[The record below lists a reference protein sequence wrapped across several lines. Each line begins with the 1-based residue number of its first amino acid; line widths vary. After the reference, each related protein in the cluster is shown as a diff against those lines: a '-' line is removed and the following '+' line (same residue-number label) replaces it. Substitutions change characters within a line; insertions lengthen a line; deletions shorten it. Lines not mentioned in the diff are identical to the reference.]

1 MRLTTPGRPRTALG
15 GRATRWSGPPAGDR
29 STAVRSPSTPVAD
42 GLATEI
48 DPAPSAERLRDW
60 DEMVRNVPE
69 TDVTQLSAWAR
80 LRARAGFEALYV
92 FVTEAGQLVG
102 GAQVLIRRV
111 PVLGAIGYLPYGPV
125 VSPTTDRTAAVQE
138 ALADALD
145 TVGREVT
152 RVLFVQPPVGGDPV
166 STGLLQRGF
175 RPSDAGIAPPAT
187 LHIDLTADETQL
199 RRNLSRRL
207 QRWTDQWESRGV
219 SVRPAQEVD
228 LPVVARLHAATAE
241 HQGFEPYPLDYL
253 TAMYQ
258 ELSPGGHLL
267 ILVAEVGG
275 RPGAMQVHTSCG
287 GVLRTRL
294 FGLDRTGEGAR
305 LNIGAAIDWTAIRWG
320 KQTGHSSLDLMGVS
334 PQTLAALEEPGGID
348 HGALRGPDAYK
359 LRLGATPFRLPL
371 AVELISPPV
380 LRGGYDLVRRSTAGR
395 RVLGQVQ
402 RMVRL
407 GTGRG
412 RDRRRGASS
421 TTPGT

>member
-1 MRLTTPGRPRTALG
+1 
-15 GRATRWSGPPAGDR
+15 
-29 STAVRSPSTPVAD
+29 
-42 GLATEI
+42 LATAI
-48 DPAPSAERLRDW
+48 DPAPSAERLRAW
-60 DEMVRNVPE
+60 DEMVRVVPE

-166 STGLLQRGF
+166 SSGLLQRGF

-187 LHIDLTADETQL
+187 LHIDLTADEAQL
-199 RRNLSRRL
+199 RRNLSRRVR
-207 QRWTDQWESRGV
+207 QWTGQWEARGV
-219 SVRPAQEVD
+219 SVRVAGEAD
-228 LPVVARLHAATAE
+228 LPAVARLHAATAE
-241 HQGFEPYPLDYL
+241 HQGFEPYPLEYL
-253 TAMYQ
+253 SAMYQ
-258 ELSPGGHLL
+258 ELSPGGHLQL
-267 ILVAEVGG
+267 FVAEVGG
-275 RPGAMQVHTSCG
+275 RPEAMQLHTSCG
-287 GVLRTRL
+287 GVLRARL

-305 LNIGAAIDWTAIRWG
+305 LNLAAAIDWTAIREG
-320 KQTGHSSLDLMGVS
+320 KRTGHSSLDLMGVS
-334 PQTLAALEEPGGID
+334 PQTLAAFEGPGGVD
-348 HGALRGPDAYK
+348 RGAVRGPDSYK
-359 LRLGATPFRLPL
+359 LRLGATPLRFPQ
-371 AVELISPPV
+371 AVELISPAV

-395 RVLGQVQ
+395 RVLGEV
-402 RMVRL
+402 RRRVRL
-407 GTGRG
+407 GTRPS